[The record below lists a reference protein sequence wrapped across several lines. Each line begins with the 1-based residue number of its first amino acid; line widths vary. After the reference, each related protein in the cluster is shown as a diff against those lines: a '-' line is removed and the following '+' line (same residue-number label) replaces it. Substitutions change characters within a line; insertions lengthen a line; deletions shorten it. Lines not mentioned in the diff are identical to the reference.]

1 MTKTR
6 LALTLAALAATLT
19 PAAASGATLEHSAGS
34 GPANEDFLLYRAA
47 PGEKNRVTVTSTKK
61 GHIAITDPGARI
73 RRKKGDFGGCTFSR
87 NGHRATCREID
98 YFIDT
103 MFFLGD
109 RDDTLRFKGRIG
121 GKLGATSRA
130 TAKNAFKLAD
140 DYEDLEGANPFNAD
154 IRGGAGNDDLGGTN
168 GHDYLSPGPGRDRV
182 DGGKGRDLIEVGPDG
197 QKDVLRGGTDLDTIT
212 ASGTKP
218 LTIDL
223 QKGTLAAGA
232 DADTLNS
239 IERAHGGG
247 GDDTLLGTEGPDG
260 LFGGGGNDTVDG
272 LGGPDYLGAGLP
284 DPDLGAHGKNGV
296 DSLTGGAGDDVLDG
310 RDNDSKLTPTD
321 QLACGDG
328 ADQVVGLQDDL
339 VDASCEQS
347 AQGIFTGDLYIDQ
360 RIYANAAAPLVPVAR
375 GADGAPTYE
384 IACGGGFGG
393 DEDCIGRVQLEA
405 PPVTGAEKNPT
416 VLGTSAE
423 FTIKAHAKANV
434 AVMLNDAGKLALA
447 QPGARASV
455 HVLMGFRAGK
465 NTKGEIAEFGW
476 QQVLGSP

>member
-6 LALTLAALAATLT
+6 LSLTLAALATALS
-19 PAAASGATLEHSAGS
+19 PAAASAATLEHSAGS
-34 GPANEDFLLYRAA
+34 GPANEEFLVYRAA
-47 PGEKNRVTVTSTKK
+47 AGERNRVTVTSTKQ

-73 RRKKGDFGGCTFSR
+73 KRKKGDFGGCTFSR
-87 NGHRATCREID
+87 SGHKATCRGVD

-109 RDDTLRFKGRIG
+109 GNDTLRFKGKIG
-121 GKLGATSRA
+121 GKLGTTPRA

-140 DYEDLEGANPFNAD
+140 AYEDLEGANPFNAE
-154 IRGGAGNDDLGGTN
+154 IRGGPGNDDLGGTN

-182 DGGKGRDLIEVGPDG
+182 DGGRGRDLIEVTPDG
-197 QKDVLRGGTDLDTIT
+197 QKDVLRGGTDIDDVT
-212 ASGTKP
+212 AGNNKA

-223 QKGTLAAGA
+223 ATGTLSAGS
-232 DADTLNS
+232 DVDTLNS

-247 GDDTLLGTEGPDG
+247 GNDTLLGTEGSDG
-260 LFGGGGNDTVDG
+260 LFGGGGNDTIDG

-296 DSLTGGAGDDVLDG
+296 DTLTGGAGNDVLDG
-310 RDNDSKLTPTD
+310 RDNNSGLTPTD

-328 ADQVVGLQDDL
+328 ADQVIGLQDDL
-339 VDASCEQS
+339 VDASCESS

-360 RIYANAAAPLVPVAR
+360 QAYANTISPLQPVAR

-384 IACGGGFGG
+384 MSCAGGF
-393 DEDCIGRVQLEA
+393 DNDDCIGRVQLEA
-405 PPVTGAEKNPT
+405 PPVTGAEKSPT
-416 VLGTSAE
+416 VYGTSAQ
-423 FTIKAHAKANV
+423 FTIKPQAKANV
-434 AVMLNDAGKLALA
+434 AVTLNDAGKLALA

-455 HVLMGFRAGK
+455 HVLMGSRAGTS
-465 NTKGEIAEFGW
+465 TKGEIAEFGW
-476 QQVLGSP
+476 QQVLGP